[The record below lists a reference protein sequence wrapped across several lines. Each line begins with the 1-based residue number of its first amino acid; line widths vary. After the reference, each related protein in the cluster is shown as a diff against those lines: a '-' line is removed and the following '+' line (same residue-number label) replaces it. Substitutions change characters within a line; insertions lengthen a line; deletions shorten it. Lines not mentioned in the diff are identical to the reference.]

1 MPWWNGAVGDR
12 AKVIVGEII
21 RGGHRSA
28 AVEGD
33 LVQDWASRSAVRFG
47 HHEQIVVG
55 GICSGHVLLLKE
67 AVPPW
72 SSVLQRGIDLWK
84 HQSWDTL
91 DIISWG
97 RAWMEPGAIP
107 YCGNGVNSDTRGCC
121 CQGGDQETLVAN
133 KTRPVETIDPDG

>member
-55 GICSGHVLLLKE
+55 GYMFRTCAAAERGRSTMVKCIAEGNRSLE
-67 AVPPW
+67 ASIVGY
-72 SSVLQRGIDLWK
+72 SRYNQLGK
-84 HQSWDTL
+84 GL
-91 DIISWG
+91 DG
-97 RAWMEPGAIP
+97 
-107 YCGNGVNSDTRGCC
+107 TRGYSLLRER
-121 CQGGDQETLVAN
+121 GE
-133 KTRPVETIDPDG
+133 